1 MTRRPTLIGL
11 SQRFAA
17 IMAVVILALAI
28 GGAIV
33 LGVIVPAYQ
42 GLAGMW
48 GW

>member
-1 MTRRPTLIGL
+1 MNRRPTLIGL

-17 IMAVVILALAI
+17 IMVVVILAGYI

-33 LGVIVPAYQ
+33 LGVVVPAYQ